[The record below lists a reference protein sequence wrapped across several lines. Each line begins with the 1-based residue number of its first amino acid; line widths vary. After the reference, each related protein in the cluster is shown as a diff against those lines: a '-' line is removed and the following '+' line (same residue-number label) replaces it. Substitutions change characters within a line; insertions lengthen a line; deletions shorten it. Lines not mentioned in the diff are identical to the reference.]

1 MDSLGAP
8 PRHFLLASPSQC
20 RAAAPPHTVPCRA
33 PRSRDR
39 RRAAARGRGGKW
51 AGGGRGPGRMR
62 RALRFAPT
70 WPRRRRPR
78 WRQGQV
84 APRAVPRRLFLSV
97 IWEEIISVP
106 ECPPFCPVA
115 PVLPLPDGPAAR
127 SPRPFYSKMA
137 VETPPFHVGAG
148 RAESWGA
155 AREAGSLGE

>member
-8 PRHFLLASPSQC
+8 PAIFSSL
-20 RAAAPPHTVPCRA
+20 
-33 PRSRDR
+33 PRLS
-39 RRAAARGRGGKW
+39 AARLPPPTPSLVARLAHVTAGVQQRAGGAVSGR
-51 AGGGRGPGRMR
+51 GGRGPGRMR

-97 IWEEIISVP
+97 IWKEIISVP